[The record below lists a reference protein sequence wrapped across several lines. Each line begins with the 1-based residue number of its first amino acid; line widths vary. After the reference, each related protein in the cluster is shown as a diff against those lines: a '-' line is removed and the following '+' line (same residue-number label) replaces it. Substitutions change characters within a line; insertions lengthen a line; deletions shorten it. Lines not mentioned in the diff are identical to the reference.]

1 MYQDYVVL
9 FFGYMLINVY
19 FEDSIGWFD
28 LIRFKQRRKI
38 FEGLGSFIFNLINQS
53 NVIED

>member
-9 FFGYMLINVY
+9 FFGYMVINVY